1 MSERVIVTGGCGLI
15 GRAVVAE
22 LQSRGHAVTVVDNM
36 SKEGSRVPD
45 GAAFER
51 VDLRDSA
58 ATRAVFGGHDSCVNL
73 AALIGGIGYFHR
85 YPADILADNDR
96 IYAATFAA
104 AAEHRFRRMVFV
116 SSSMVYESAT
126 RFPTAEE
133 DMKHIPP
140 PVTAYG
146 FSKLSGEYYCRAF
159 REQHGLRF
167 AIIRP
172 FNAYGPDEGAGD
184 EVGAAHVIPDLIDKV
199 LGGQD
204 PLELLGDGSQTRC
217 FTHVRDIARGIALAL
232 EHPAAEDEDFN
243 LSSAVET
250 RILDLARMIWD
261 RCRPGE
267 AFRVQSAAP
276 FHYDVQRRVPDV
288 AKAKQR
294 MNWNAEIDLERG
306 LDEVVRWQKEHGA

>member
-1 MSERVIVTGGCGLI
+1 VSERVVVTGGCGLI
-15 GRAVVAE
+15 GRAVVEE
-22 LQSRGHAVTVVDNM
+22 LQRRGHAVTVVDNL
-36 SKEGSRVPD
+36 SKPGGRVPA

-51 VDLRDSA
+51 VDLRDAEA
-58 ATRAVFGGHDSCVNL
+58 ARRAFAGHQSCVNL

-104 AAEHRFRRMVFV
+104 AAEHRMRRMVFV
-116 SSSMVYESAT
+116 SSSMVYESA
-126 RFPTAEE
+126 RHFPTAE
-133 DMKHIPP
+133 DDLARIPP

-159 REQHGLRF
+159 REQHGLRY

-172 FNAYGPDEGAGD
+172 FNAYGPDEGAG
-184 EVGAAHVIPDLIDKV
+184 EEIGAAHVIPDLIDKV

-204 PLELLGDGSQTRC
+204 PLEILGDGSQTRC

-232 EHPAAEDEDFN
+232 ERPEAEDEDFN
-243 LSSAVET
+243 LSAARET
-250 RILDLARMIWD
+250 RILDLARMIWE

-267 AFRVQSAAP
+267 ALRVQSVASFP
-276 FHYDVQRRVPDV
+276 YDVQRRVPDV
-288 AKAKQR
+288 AKAERR
-294 MNWNAEIDLERG
+294 MDWRAEIELEQG
-306 LDEVVRWQKEHGA
+306 LDEVVRWQREQRR